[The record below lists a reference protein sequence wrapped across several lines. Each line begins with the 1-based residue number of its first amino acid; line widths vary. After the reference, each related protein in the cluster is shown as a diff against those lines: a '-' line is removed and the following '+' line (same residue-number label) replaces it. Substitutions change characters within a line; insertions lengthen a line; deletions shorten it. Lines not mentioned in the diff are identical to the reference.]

1 MAWRRLA
8 LTALVIVPLIALLA
22 YAFKRD
28 PHYITTPLIG
38 RPAPQFSLTLFDGK
52 TLRLED
58 LRGKPVFVTFWASWC
73 PPCRAE
79 AADLEA
85 AWRKA
90 QNKDVVFLGVNI
102 QDQEDQA
109 RAFIKEFDVTFPNG
123 RDESGKLALEYG
135 VWGIPEA
142 FFISPDGKITY
153 KHVGSVGTA
162 ILLAK
167 LDEAGRGIVSAREGK
182 GSYQSIR

>member
-1 MAWRRLA
+1 MPWRRLI

-22 YAFKRD
+22 YGFKRD
-28 PHYITTPLIG
+28 PRYITTPLLG
-38 RPAPQFSLTLFDGK
+38 RPAPQFGLLLFDGK

-90 QNKDVVFLGVNI
+90 RSKDAVFLGVNI
-102 QDQEDQA
+102 QDQENDA
-109 RAFIKEFDVTFPNG
+109 RAFIKEFDITFPNG
-123 RDESGKLALEYG
+123 RDESGKVALEYG

-142 FFISPDGKITY
+142 FFISPDGRITY
-153 KHVGSVGTA
+153 KHVGSLGTE

-167 LDEAGRGIVSAREGK
+167 LDEAGREVVSAREGR